1 MKERGMEQ
9 RIWRRNGKEQN
20 ESFTLIH
27 VSDLN
32 IILPSTYRLF
42 EEKINRKTSEVIDI
56 IHHMDSTEN
65 CSVFYPS
72 TKDYSFN
79 SRAH

>member
-20 ESFTLIH
+20 ERFTLVH

-32 IILPSTYRLF
+32 I
-42 EEKINRKTSEVIDI
+42 
-56 IHHMDSTEN
+56 H
-65 CSVFYPS
+65 
-72 TKDYSFN
+72 
-79 SRAH
+79 